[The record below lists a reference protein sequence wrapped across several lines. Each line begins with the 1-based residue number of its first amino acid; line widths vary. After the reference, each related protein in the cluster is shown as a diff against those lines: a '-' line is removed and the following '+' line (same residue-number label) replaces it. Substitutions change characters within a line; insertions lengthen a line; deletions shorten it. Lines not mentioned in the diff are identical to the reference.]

1 MKGEAESDRTAEDKL
16 EAVGRHSSVTRCV
29 QGSCAYASISTFRA
43 AILDQSRI
51 FYQNGRRQRR
61 LLCIDEFELYQ
72 GR

>member
-1 MKGEAESDRTAEDKL
+1 MTEQQKINWKRSGDIPVLQDVSKG
-16 EAVGRHSSVTRCV
+16 AVHMLHFR
-29 QGSCAYASISTFRA
+29 FRA